1 MKSNIKDIG
10 KALVEQAENK
20 PSSARGMVDE
30 LFPYIYAASERRMS
44 ARAISRWL
52 EEKQQVKLSYTTIS
66 KVLKEA
72 DERMQKHFTEMRAV
86 EDELHGRS
94 PLSSP
99 QAAWGD
105 ESITLLFDEDA
116 FERMV
121 SMGAETGLAMLR
133 QECGVSEANYT
144 KLINKIRNEWFELP
158 EVYRNDCK
166 QFVLNENEKQ
176 TAESSQKE
184 QTE

>member
-1 MKSNIKDIG
+1 MKSNIRDIG
-10 KALVEQAENK
+10 KSLVEQAENK

-30 LFPYIYAASERRMS
+30 LFPYIHTASKRMS
-44 ARAISRWL
+44 ARAISKWL
-52 EEKQQVKLSYTTIS
+52 EEKQQVKLSYTTVS

-72 DERMQKHFTEMRAV
+72 DERMLKHFRDMRTI

-99 QAAWGD
+99 QTVWGD
-105 ESITLLFDEDA
+105 KSISLLFDEDA

-121 SMGAETGLAMLR
+121 SMGAETGHAMLR
-133 QECGVSEANYT
+133 QEYGVSEATYT

-158 EVYRNDCK
+158 EAYRSDCK
-166 QFVLNENEKQ
+166 QFVLSENNKQ
-176 TAESSQKE
+176 PAESSQKE
-184 QTE
+184 

>member
-30 LFPYIYAASERRMS
+30 LFPYIYAASKRMS
-44 ARAISRWL
+44 ARAISKWL
-52 EEKQQVKLSYTTIS
+52 EEKQQVKLSYTTVS

-72 DERMQKHFTEMRAV
+72 DERMLKHFRNMREI
-86 EDELHGRS
+86 EDQIHGTM
-94 PLSSP
+94 PLASP
-99 QAAWGD
+99 QAAQGD
-105 ESITLLFDEDA
+105 KTLTLLFDEDA

-121 SMGAETGLAMLR
+121 NMGMGLTNAILSD
-133 QECGVSEANYT
+133 EFKIPEASRT
-144 KLINKIRNEWFELP
+144 KAINTIRNEWFELP

-166 QFVLNENEKQ
+166 SVVLSENEKQ
-176 TAESSQKE
+176 PAENSQKE